1 MLRKRLVGVITV
13 KNGWAVQS
21 FGYRRHLPLGK
32 PEILAENLD
41 RWGADE
47 IILQSIDRSANKL
60 GPDFALL
67 DRVAKKGLGT
77 PIIYSG
83 GIRTVEEGIQVIKS
97 GADRLC
103 VDTLLRDAPEVV
115 RELSGQLG
123 AQALIAA
130 LPLSMESGQLR
141 WFDYHRRINDALD
154 AKVMALLHEKVVSE
168 ALIID
173 WKNEGQ
179 NSGFDFELLT
189 SFPVRNVPLIAFG
202 GLSKASVLRRVLDDR
217 QVAAAAIGNSLNYR
231 EHAVSA
237 FKHQL
242 GGLPLRAPS
251 FDINPC

>member
-1 MLRKRLVGVITV
+1 VLKKRLVGVITV

-21 FGYRRHLPLGK
+21 FGYRRHLPLGR

-47 IILQSIDRSANKL
+47 IILQCIDRSAHQL

-67 DRVAKKGLGT
+67 DRVAKMGLGT
-77 PIIYSG
+77 PIIFSG
-83 GIRTVEEGIQVIKS
+83 GIRTVEEGVRVIQS
-97 GADRLC
+97 GADRLGI
-103 VDTLLRDAPEVV
+103 DALLRDAPEVA
-115 RELSGQLG
+115 RALSDRLG

-130 LPLSMESGQLR
+130 LPLSMESGRLC
-141 WFDYHRRINDALD
+141 WFDYRRHTHASLD
-154 AKVMALLHEKVVSE
+154 EKVVALLREKVVSE

-173 WKNEGQ
+173 WKNEGHDC
-179 NSGFDFELLT
+179 GFDFELLKH
-189 SFPVRNVPLIAFG
+189 FPLEDVPLIAFG
-202 GLSKASVLRRVLDDR
+202 GLSEASVLRRVLDVR

-231 EHAVSA
+231 EQAIGA

-251 FDINPC
+251 VEIEPN